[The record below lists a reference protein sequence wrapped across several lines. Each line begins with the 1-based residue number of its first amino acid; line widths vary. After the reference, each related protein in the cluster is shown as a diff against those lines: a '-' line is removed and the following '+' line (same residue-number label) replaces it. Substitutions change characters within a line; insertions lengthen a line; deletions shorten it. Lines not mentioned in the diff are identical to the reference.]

1 MKGIIL
7 IILCLFSLN
16 LCAPENSDNIQK
28 ALLVETNLT
37 KEELTQL
44 LNSQSATNDI
54 SVEEVI
60 PDSESETYSEK
71 VKIFKNLKNG
81 KLKIKIKLEL
91 DLNDKQKNQNETE
104 TESEG
109 ESGDGG
115 VVKNAF
121 IQTSVPEIPKKIS
134 FFNYILA
141 LLIMVILMS
150 LFILSSAT
158 NKKNRKYILNKIKK
172 NDDYLLKDN

>member
-16 LCAPENSDNIQK
+16 LCAPENPDNIQK

-60 PDSESETYSEK
+60 PDSESETDSK
-71 VKIFKNLKNG
+71 KIKIFKNLRNG

-109 ESGDGG
+109 ESG
-115 VVKNAF
+115 VVKTSF

-134 FFNYILA
+134 FFSYILA

-172 NDDYLLKDN
+172 NDDYLLKVN